1 MADVEEGGEYGVHL
15 VKVLNELLDKPIF
28 EMIMFKQKFVC
39 SYHQW
44 LKVEIIVT
52 VRYNHFQRIQTI
64 NWMEIKIIM

>member
-39 SYHQW
+39 CYHQW

-52 VRYNHFQRIQTI
+52 VSYNHFQRIQTI
-64 NWMEIKIIM
+64 NWMQIQIIM